1 MAIQGSICL
10 DSGEAWLGAWEL
22 GAAGFFGRRNQELG
36 KSGAVLEVAAG
47 GFEGTRFREW
57 RWVVVVTERL
67 EGSGGVGEWGCEF
80 G

>member
-1 MAIQGSICL
+1 MEPGDSTRL
-10 DSGEAWLGAWEL
+10 DRIFS
-22 GAAGFFGRRNQELG
+22 RRNQELG

-67 EGSGGVGEWGCEF
+67 EGAGEWGCEF